1 MKIIYI
7 ESLQEKPISLYI
19 KPDTAIHNKEL
30 PLYLPDFT
38 AEVRANIVIMVKITK
53 QGKCISEKFAHKY
66 YEQFTMGLNLI
77 AYDLQKMLRERGL
90 PWEQSVVFDSSM
102 VVGEFLP
109 LSFLEKTYIF
119 TQNGTVFDTGKLLQA
134 SEQLSSMLAYASQ
147 YFTFRTGD
155 LLALP
160 LTTMSYLLEKETS
173 LEGKLQEKELFSV
186 MIK

>member
-7 ESLQEKPISLYI
+7 ESPQEKPISLYI

-38 AEVRANIVIMVKITK
+38 AEVRANIVI
-53 QGKCISEKFAHKY
+53 KCISEKFAHKY

-90 PWEQSVVFDSSM
+90 PWEQSVAFDSSM

-160 LTTMSYLLEKETS
+160 LTTISYLLEKETS

>member
-1 MKIIYI
+1 
-7 ESLQEKPISLYI
+7 
-19 KPDTAIHNKEL
+19 
-30 PLYLPDFT
+30 
-38 AEVRANIVIMVKITK
+38 
-53 QGKCISEKFAHKY
+53 
-66 YEQFTMGLNLI
+66 
-77 AYDLQKMLRERGL
+77 MLRERGL
-90 PWEQSVVFDSSM
+90 PWEQSVAFDSSM

-160 LTTMSYLLEKETS
+160 FNEQYLIFLKKRLLGREAFKKKTFLS
-173 LEGKLQEKELFSV
+173 HDK
-186 MIK
+186 IR

>member
-53 QGKCISEKFAHKY
+53 QGKCISA
-66 YEQFTMGLNLI
+66 
-77 AYDLQKMLRERGL
+77 
-90 PWEQSVVFDSSM
+90 
-102 VVGEFLP
+102 
-109 LSFLEKTYIF
+109 
-119 TQNGTVFDTGKLLQA
+119 
-134 SEQLSSMLAYASQ
+134 MLAYASQ

-160 LTTMSYLLEKETS
+160 LTTISYLLEKETS

>member
-1 MKIIYI
+1 
-7 ESLQEKPISLYI
+7 
-19 KPDTAIHNKEL
+19 
-30 PLYLPDFT
+30 
-38 AEVRANIVIMVKITK
+38 
-53 QGKCISEKFAHKY
+53 
-66 YEQFTMGLNLI
+66 
-77 AYDLQKMLRERGL
+77 MLRERGL
-90 PWEQSVVFDSSM
+90 PWEQSVAFDSSM

-160 LTTMSYLLEKETS
+160 LTTISYLLEKETS

>member
-66 YEQFTMGLNLI
+66 YEQFNMGLNLI

-90 PWEQSVVFDSSM
+90 PWEQSVAFDSSM

-160 LTTMSYLLEKETS
+160 LTTISYLLEKETS

-186 MIK
+186 IIK